1 MATNEA
7 PRTTIT
13 KFKFNIEEYRRK
25 IYESRGKRAHR
36 CQRCGTTKGVIR
48 KYGLYLC
55 RRCIREIYH
64 ILGFKKSSI
73 HRG

>member
-1 MATNEA
+1 VAEK
-7 PRTTIT
+7 PRGTVA
-13 KFKFNIEEYRRK
+13 KFKFNIEQYRRK

-48 KYGLYLC
+48 KYGLYIC
-55 RRCIREIYH
+55 RRCIREIH
-64 ILGFKKSSI
+64 DIIGFRKSSI